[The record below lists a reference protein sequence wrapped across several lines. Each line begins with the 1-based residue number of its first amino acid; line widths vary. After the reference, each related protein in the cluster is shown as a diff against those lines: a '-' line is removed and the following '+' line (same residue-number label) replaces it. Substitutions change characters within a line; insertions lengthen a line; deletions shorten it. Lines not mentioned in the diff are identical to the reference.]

1 MSEKGKFM
9 MVLDPK
15 VLRLL
20 ERRAD
25 SLGIGIQELI
35 KARVIPDWLYGPAI
49 VSNDTIQRLKK
60 QGYFKNGRR
69 PKLSR

>member
-1 MSEKGKFM
+1 MAETGKFM
-9 MVLDPK
+9 MSLDPK

-20 ERRAD
+20 ERRAN

-35 KARVIPDWLYGPAI
+35 KARVIPDWLYGPTI

-60 QGYFKNGRR
+60 EGYFKNGRSS
-69 PKLSR
+69 KLSR